1 MTDDTFRMALTVVAS
16 TFAFVSMLRVVRGAI
31 EARLARPQPV
41 ADKALIDRLERI
53 EMAVES
59 TAVEVE
65 RISESNRFMAKLMSE
80 RSAVPV
86 PAQASVSNQGR
97 VITPH

>member
-1 MTDDTFRMALTVVAS
+1 MSEGVFLGALGLMFG
-16 TFAFVSMLRVVRGAI
+16 TFAFLGLLRFVRGILELKYQRRGSMAGDGLQ
-31 EARLARPQPV
+31 E
-41 ADKALIDRLERI
+41 RLERI

-65 RISESNRFMAKLMSE
+65 RISEAQRFMAKLLADRGATANLARAPE
-80 RSAVPV
+80 
-86 PAQASVSNQGR
+86 R